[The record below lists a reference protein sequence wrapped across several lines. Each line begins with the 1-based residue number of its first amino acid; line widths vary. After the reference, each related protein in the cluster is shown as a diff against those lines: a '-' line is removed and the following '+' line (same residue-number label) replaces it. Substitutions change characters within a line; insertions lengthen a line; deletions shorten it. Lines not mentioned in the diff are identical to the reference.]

1 MKKFFIIFSCIF
13 VFSIIYIIGNFEKG
27 RNNYEI
33 KILAKMSNL
42 SAKEIDAQIAEE
54 IKDKISNLEMV
65 KEVYIFS
72 YDGYCSVYCKLNPTI
87 IFKQTAID
95 LVKTRLTQALYN
107 VDKRISIF
115 FDDNN
120 TIKFDTFILIN
131 TTKSYKTLKKL
142 TDSAHDKLLDY
153 KIASKIIKIGEQK
166 PTVFINYK
174 TDDLKRYNLTL
185 SDLSDLINNNNIYQN
200 STTQTTPVFS
210 YPIYNNASIKTLDD
224 INKIRIYYKNNRFS
238 NNLGDIFNVIEKTTT
253 PPESLIFYNNRK
265 TQILALGKKEGLLGL
280 IYDIK
285 LSFYLKELKKQN
297 IDTKIIKTN
306 TLDAIDIYGEK
317 TNSIYETEKLYKKI
331 SSYHNI
337 KNIIYLIGINS
348 PKINNDSDFFEQE
361 LNKITILCPKY
372 ETRKIKTI
380 LKELNIEY
388 ASKDKK
394 EYCDKNLESLY
405 SKVLTLKKEKNVINS
420 TIDKKLSFNYKID
433 EKALNAY
440 KIDKKEIINSLQG
453 YYKGLECSNFW
464 QGSSNTKIILKN
476 NDNFDDIF
484 VYSKEYKTLF
494 NINNFTKKETQEN
507 FYKISRKNA
516 QYCAIVKFKNP
527 S

>member
-1 MKKFFIIFSCIF
+1 MKKFFIIFSCVAI
-13 VFSIIYIIGNFEKG
+13 FSIIYVVGNFEK
-27 RNNYEI
+27 NKNTYEI
-33 KILAKMSNL
+33 RILAKMSNL
-42 SAKEIDAQIAEE
+42 SAKEVDAQIAEE

-65 KEVYIFS
+65 REIYIFS
-72 YDGYCSVYCKLNPTI
+72 YDGYCNIYCKLNPTI

-107 VDKRISIF
+107 VDKKISVF

-120 TIKFDTFILIN
+120 TIKYDTFILIS
-131 TTKSYKTLKKL
+131 TTKDYKTLKAL

-153 KIASKIIKIGEQK
+153 KIASKIIKFGEQK
-166 PTVFINYK
+166 RTVFINYK
-174 TDDLKRYNLTL
+174 TADLKRYNLTL

-200 STTQTTPVFS
+200 STVETTKNNSF
-210 YPIYNNASIKTLDD
+210 PIYNNGSIKTIDD
-224 INKIRIYYKNNRFS
+224 IKKIRIYYKNNSFS
-238 NNLGDIFNVIEKTTT
+238 NNLGDIFEVVEKTTT
-253 PPESLIFYNNRK
+253 PPESLIFYDDKK

-297 IDTKIIKTN
+297 TNAKIIKTN
-306 TLDAIDIYGEK
+306 TLDPIEIYDVK
-317 TNSIYETEKLYKKI
+317 TNNIYETEKLYKKI

-337 KNIIYLIGINS
+337 KNIIYLIGINC

-372 ETRKIKTI
+372 ETRKIKAI

-388 ASKDKK
+388 ASREKK
-394 EYCDKNLESLY
+394 EICDKNLDELY
-405 SKVLTLKKEKNVINS
+405 SKILKYKKGKNVINS
-420 TIDKKLSFNYKID
+420 TTDKKLSFNYIID
-433 EKALNAY
+433 EKALSAY
-440 KIDKKEIINSLQG
+440 KMDKKEIINSLQG

-464 QGSSNTKIILKN
+464 QGSSNIKIILKN
-476 NDNFDDIF
+476 NDNFNDIYT
-484 VYSKEYKTLF
+484 YSKNYKTLF
-494 NINNFTKKETQEN
+494 NINNFTKKETEEN

-516 QYCAIVKFKNP
+516 KYCTILKYKNP